1 MSFDPIT
8 YVMCKKLFE
17 SGNNGGS
24 QRNCFNLNLYPGET
38 TEGDTTTVG
47 MATLNL
53 CFAGGGNISVSGDA
67 IKHLIEGLNKSENT
81 SVSLDMGNGAPVEI
95 FPSYVQHLTTGKL
108 YAFMLSSIMNG
119 SVASFMIFLNCAN
132 RSDSVDVEVYVTQ

>member
-1 MSFDPIT
+1 MSFDPIN
-8 YVMCKKLFE
+8 YGMCKKLVE

-24 QRNCFNLNLYPGET
+24 QRECFDLNLYPGET

-81 SVSLDMGNGAPVEI
+81 SVSLDMGDGNPYEL
-95 FPSYVQHLTTGKL
+95 FPTFVQHCTNGKIYTFNL
-108 YAFMLSSIMNG
+108 IVPMGDAISTFL
-119 SVASFMIFLNCAN
+119 IFLICTNAW
-132 RSDSVDVEVYVTQ
+132 DTIELEVHVS

>member
-8 YVMCKKLFE
+8 YGMCKKLVE
-17 SGNNGGS
+17 SGS

-47 MATLNL
+47 MATLGL

-67 IKHLIEGLNKSENT
+67 IKHLKEGLNKSENT
-81 SVSLDMGNGAPVEI
+81 SVSLDMGSGMPVEI
-95 FPSYVQHLTTGKL
+95 FPSYVQYLTGGKL
-108 YAFMLSSIMNG
+108 YAFMLSSTMNG
-119 SVASFMIFLNCAN
+119 SVASFLIFLNCSNAP
-132 RSDSVDVEVYVTQ
+132 DHIDIEVYVT